1 MYLGID
7 IGGTKTLIA
16 SLDDNGVIQEE
27 NKFPTPRSY
36 KTFIDSLENNVA
48 KLSTHEFMACGAGVP
63 GRLDRKK
70 GVAIAFGNL
79 TWHNVPIQKDIKS
92 IAKCPVVIEN
102 DTKMAGLSEAM
113 LLKDHYQ
120 KVLYVTISTGINS
133 GLIVNQ
139 QIDSDLAD
147 SETGDM
153 MLQHGD
159 KLMKWES
166 FASGK
171 AIVEQFGKQAYEIHS
186 VQIWRIIA
194 ANIAVGLIDLI
205 AVMQPEVIVL
215 GGGVGSYYSRY
226 GRYLKASLKRYEN
239 AMMPIPP
246 IREAARPERAVV
258 YGCYDL
264 AKARY
269 GTINP

>member
-27 NKFPTPRSY
+27 IKFPTPRSY
-36 KTFIDSLENNVA
+36 KMFLDSLENNVA
-48 KLSTHEFMACGAGVP
+48 KLTTHDFSATGVGVP
-63 GRLDRKK
+63 GRLDREK

-79 TWHNVPIQKDIKS
+79 NWQNVNIRKDIKS
-92 IAKCPVVIEN
+92 IIKTPVVIEN
-102 DTKMAGLSEAM
+102 DTKLAGLSEAM
-113 LLKDHYQ
+113 LLKDNYQ

-139 QIDSDLAD
+139 QIDPELVD
-147 SETGDM
+147 SESGDM
-153 MLQHGD
+153 ILQHGD
-159 KLMKWES
+159 KMMKWES

-171 AIVEQFGKQAYEIHS
+171 AIVEQFGQQAREIHS
-186 VQIWRIIA
+186 VKIWRIVA
-194 ANIAVGLIDLI
+194 ANIAIGLINLI

-215 GGGVGSYYSRY
+215 GGGVGQYYSRY
-226 GRYLKASLKRYEN
+226 GRFLRANLKRYEN

-246 IREAARPERAVV
+246 IRVAARPEKAVI

-264 AKARY
+264 AKAHY
-269 GTINP
+269 GTVHP

>member
-27 NKFPTPRSY
+27 IKFPTPRSY
-36 KTFIDSLENNVA
+36 KMFLDSLENNVA
-48 KLSTHEFMACGAGVP
+48 KLSTHDFIATGVGVP

-70 GVAIAFGNL
+70 GIAIAFGNL
-79 TWHNVPIQKDIKS
+79 TWQNVPIRKDIKS
-92 IAKCPVVIEN
+92 IVKTSVVIEN
-102 DTKMAGLSEAM
+102 DTVLAGLSEAM
-113 LLKDHYQ
+113 LLKDSYQ

-139 QIDSDLAD
+139 QIDQDLVD
-147 SETGDM
+147 SESGDM

-159 KLMKWES
+159 KMMKWES

-171 AIVEQFGKQAYEIHS
+171 AIVEQFGQQAHEIHN
-186 VQIWRIIA
+186 VKIWRTVA
-194 ANIAVGLIDLI
+194 ANIAVGLINLI

-215 GGGVGSYYSRY
+215 GGGVGQYYSRY
-226 GRYLKASLKRYEN
+226 GRYLRANLKRYEN

-246 IREAARPERAVV
+246 ICEAARSEKAVI

-264 AKARY
+264 AKALY
-269 GTINP
+269 GTVHS

>member
-16 SLDDNGVIQEE
+16 SLDDNGVIKEE
-27 NKFPTPRSY
+27 IKFPTPRSY
-36 KTFIDSLENNVA
+36 NLFLDSLENNVA
-48 KLSTHEFMACGAGVP
+48 KLSTHEFIACGSGVP
-63 GRLDRKK
+63 ARLDRKK

-79 TWHNVPIQKDIKS
+79 SWRDVPIRKDIKS
-92 IAKCPVVIEN
+92 IVKCPVVIEN
-102 DTKMAGLSEAM
+102 DAKMAGLSEAM
-113 LLKDHYQ
+113 LLKDLYQ

-139 QIDSDLAD
+139 QISTDLVDSQ
-147 SETGDM
+147 TGNM

-166 FASGK
+166 FASGN
-171 AIVEQFGKQAYEIHS
+171 AIVEQFGKHAYEIHS

-194 ANIAVGLIDLI
+194 ANIAVGLINLI
-205 AVMQPEVIVL
+205 AVMQPDVIVL
-215 GGGVGSYYSRY
+215 GGGVGCYFPRY
-226 GRYLKASLKRYEN
+226 GRFLRASLKRYEN
-239 AMMPIPP
+239 AMITIPP
-246 IREAARPERAVV
+246 IREAARPEKAVV

-264 AKARY
+264 AKAQN
-269 GTINP
+269 GTVDY

>member
-1 MYLGID
+1 M
-7 IGGTKTLIA
+7 
-16 SLDDNGVIQEE
+16 SLLARV
-27 NKFPTPRSY
+27 
-36 KTFIDSLENNVA
+36 
-48 KLSTHEFMACGAGVP
+48 
-63 GRLDRKK
+63 
-70 GVAIAFGNL
+70 
-79 TWHNVPIQKDIKS
+79 S
-92 IAKCPVVIEN
+92 I
-102 DTKMAGLSEAM
+102 M
-113 LLKDHYQ
+113 
-120 KVLYVTISTGINS
+120 
-133 GLIVNQ
+133 GLIVNRTN
-139 QIDSDLAD
+139 DSNMAD

-215 GGGVGSYYSRY
+215 GGGVGSYSRY

-258 YGCYDL
+258 YGCYDS
-264 AKARY
+264 AGRA
-269 GTINP
+269 TIWNN